1 MHYYERYG
9 ADPVRYYLLRQMA
22 INQDGD
28 FSIEDLEQR
37 IGSDLADDLGNLL
50 QRMVTLAEKYNLQ
63 EVPHLRLAT
72 CRVELRDELWNM
84 IEEYETHMND
94 GMFHLALAR
103 LWRSIHK
110 TNSYFHE
117 QEPWKVV
124 KTNPEL
130 FQEIISAT
138 CHSLR
143 IIGFLLSPIMPKKMA
158 LLLFSL
164 GVKFNSSDA
173 IADLEF
179 DNWHHTFTLT
189 RIPVLFQ
196 KPEPI
201 KEEAKPAGE
210 VAAIESEIS
219 IDDLVKVELRVG
231 KYWL

>member
-1 MHYYERYG
+1 
-9 ADPVRYYLLRQMA
+9 MA

-50 QRMVTLAEKYNLQ
+50 QRMVTLAEKNNLQ
-63 EVPHLRLAT
+63 TVPVPTVWQHAAL
-72 CRVELRDELWNM
+72 ELRDELWNM
-84 IEEYETHMND
+84 IDEYEALMND

-103 LWRSIHK
+103 LWRSINK

-130 FQEIISAT
+130 FAEIMSAT
-138 CHSLR
+138 CHSLYT
-143 IIGFLLSPIMPKKMA
+143 IAFLLSPVMPKKMA
-158 LLLFSL
+158 ELLFSL
-164 GVKFNSSDA
+164 GAHHKLNTNL
-173 IADLEF
+173 ADLEF
-179 DNWHHTFTLT
+179 DHWHHTFTLT

-201 KEEAKPAGE
+201 KEEAKPTGE
-210 VAAIESEIS
+210 VAAIEGCNI
-219 IDDLVKVELRVG
+219 
-231 KYWL
+231 Y